1 MGSRIGACWWCGLN
15 GPVQDGHVVPRNL
28 FPKGERPAN
37 LITLPECANCNQG
50 SSNDE
55 EYFLFALLAEGS
67 IDSAAANR
75 ILDQA
80 AHSKRDRQKLAQR
93 FLRMTSG
100 TRVLVPGISGRVELE
115 VDRINRVLRRMVA
128 GLYRHEFEVRLPR
141 PEKTYVEIKPGTD
154 ITAHPV
160 YRAVLQEPEHQSG
173 QGVLSYSVKRSSDK
187 KRSAWLLKFYG
198 AVEAFAHTEEG

>member
-1 MGSRIGACWWCGLN
+1 MKPRTGVCWWCGRS
-15 GPVQDGHVVPRNL
+15 GPVQDGHIIPRSL

-37 LITLPECANCNQG
+37 LITLPECPNCNQG

-55 EYFLFALLAEGS
+55 EYFLFAVLAEAS

-80 AHSKRDRQKLAQR
+80 GRSKRNRKKLAHR
-93 FLRMTSG
+93 FLRMTSK

-128 GLYRHEFEVRLPR
+128 GLYRHEFGATLSR
-141 PEKTYVEIKPGTD
+141 PAEMYVEIRPGPD
-154 ITAHPV
+154 ITAHPL
-160 YRAVLQEPEHQSG
+160 YRALLQEPERQIGFVAS
-173 QGVLSYSVKRSSDK
+173 QGKKFTSVSCAWRSS
-187 KRSAWLLKFYG
+187 R
-198 AVEAFAHTEEG
+198 